1 MVLLLELLSWFLAG
15 EKEFLPEQ
23 SFGLEFLLRHNIY
36 MCIGCD
42 IIIEYKYSIYIGQ
55 IKVKITTVSYD
66 GNFSCVLG
74 IVVIIKCTVGR
85 YNQYLTLIQEV
96 RGIPHV

>member
-1 MVLLLELLSWFLAG
+1 MVLLLKLPRWFLAG

-23 SFGLEFLLRHNIY
+23 TFGLEFLLRYNIY
-36 MCIGCD
+36 MCIGYD

-55 IKVKITTVSYD
+55 IKVKVTIISYD

-74 IVVIIKCTVGR
+74 IVVII
-85 YNQYLTLIQEV
+85 
-96 RGIPHV
+96 